1 VYHPLEADE
10 RFNAQGRIE
19 QPTSCA
25 GVATRHALID
35 GEASVYLGEVGG
47 GFCLGFLSLLLE
59 ELEEGLFIVVI
70 CTFYSWL

>member
-1 VYHPLEADE
+1 MYHPLEADE

-35 GEASVYLGEVGG
+35 GEASIYLGVVDG
-47 GFCLGFLSLLLE
+47 GFCLGFLCLLLE
-59 ELEEGLFIVVI
+59 ELEEGVGKQISLK
-70 CTFYSWL
+70 T